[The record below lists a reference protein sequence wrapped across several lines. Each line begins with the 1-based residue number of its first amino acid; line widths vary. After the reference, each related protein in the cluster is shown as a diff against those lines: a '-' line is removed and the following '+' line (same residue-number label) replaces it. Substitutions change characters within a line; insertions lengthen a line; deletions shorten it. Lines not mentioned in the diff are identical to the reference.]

1 MEEIPLP
8 VWTAASLSL
17 RSGFPETVDSAL
29 EEMTIDAGEEEEDV
43 KGTEEVWERRKLGK
57 MEIKNKIAEF
67 LLE

>member
-17 RSGFPETVDSAL
+17 RSRFPETVDSAL
-29 EEMTIDAGEEEEDV
+29 EEMTIDAGEEEDV
-43 KGTEEVWERRKLGK
+43 KRTEEVWERRKLGK